1 MSIRWSAL
9 LAFSSLF
16 VLAFP
21 SAAFAQTANGPLY
34 QTANGQLSFPA
45 LASQLS
51 AAGFPGPWDPDS
63 VTAAYARTSG
73 GAVTLL
79 GGGTLPPVVVVEIG
93 GIGTDATPGAPWS
106 AIEPYLGGAIGV
118 RRFQYATCGDISS
131 NTQLLLNYVQT
142 LRPSHV
148 VLVGH
153 SLGGVLA
160 LNAIGNSDLSGSSQV
175 EGVVVVDSPVNG
187 LDPQLVEFGA
197 SIGVVP
203 SPCQALSQLE
213 DPAWTASSAA
223 AEQRAAS
230 QNIKLLD
237 VANAYDNL
245 VPLAAQE
252 LPGQVNVRFDVTSG
266 SGLVNHTAVFD
277 SVAALSAI
285 AQFIRA
291 L

>member
-1 MSIRWSAL
+1 MTCRRWPAL
-9 LAFSSLF
+9 LACLL

-21 SAAFAQTANGPLY
+21 SHAFAQQAANGPLY
-34 QTANGQLSFPA
+34 QTVNGQLSFPA
-45 LASQLS
+45 LASQLL

-63 VTAAYARTSG
+63 VTAAYARASG

-79 GGGTLPPVVVVEIG
+79 GGGALPPVVVVEIG
-93 GIGTDATPGAPWS
+93 GIGTDTTPGAPWS
-106 AIEPYLGGAIGV
+106 AVEPYLGGAIGF

-131 NTQLLLNYVQT
+131 NTQLLVKYLQS
-142 LRPSHV
+142 LRPSRV

-160 LNAIGNSDLSGSSQV
+160 LSAIGTSDLSGVVQ
-175 EGVVVVDSPVNG
+175 GAVVVDAPVNG
-187 LDPQLVEFGA
+187 LDPQLVDFGE

-203 SPCQALSQLE
+203 SSCQALTQLE
-213 DPAWTASSAA
+213 DPAWSTSSAA

-230 QNIKLLD
+230 QNIKVLD

-277 SVAALSAI
+277 SVAALTAI